1 MIYFENWI
9 KVSPRRITDQVQL
22 GIKMNKILVAILV
35 LMLAACQPAPDTET
49 TKAPEAAPETETAE
63 MPEPAPETGAA
74 VDEAS
79 TRLAAVLDSQP
90 DEIKARYQYRHP
102 QETLEFFGVE
112 PGMTVVEALPG
123 GGWYTKIL
131 E

>member
-79 TRLAAVLDSQP
+79 TRLYSTRSLMKSRRATNTAIRRKPSSFL
-90 DEIKARYQYRHP
+90 
-102 QETLEFFGVE
+102 
-112 PGMTVVEALPG
+112 ALN
-123 GGWYTKIL
+123 L
-131 E
+131 A